1 MSGIETELELITSV
15 AASDIPPEMHQATA
29 FVLGMGGAELLHK
42 IASLFASTAVERQHE
57 LRNAADSKDR
67 NRVRRLAQA
76 MRGSAAQVGAESLR
90 RAAAQI
96 EEMVESRS
104 WEEIAAAIDGLQPE
118 VTRAS
123 AMLQLAKAM
132 TQPHAGAQ

>member
-1 MSGIETELELITSV
+1 MSGIETELELVTSV
-15 AASDIPPEMHQATA
+15 AASDIPPEMRKATA
-29 FVLGMGGAELLHK
+29 FVLGMGGAELLQK

-90 RAAAQI
+90 RAATRI
-96 EEMVESRS
+96 EELVESRN
-104 WEEIAAAIDGLQPE
+104 WPEIVAAIDALQPE

-123 AMLQLAKAM
+123 AMLQLAKAIALP
-132 TQPHAGAQ
+132 QQVAQ